1 MNNLI
6 ICIPATLQPADL
18 VEPLS
23 TIGEVGLHPDAVT
36 VGKGVGGV
44 SLWLD
49 EDRELD
55 HEFTQEELAR
65 IAELLG
71 PYTGLI
77 LPYRYRDMDLAK
89 RIARAIAER
98 FPCVVDTD
106 WSFFGSGEEFRA
118 RLDADP
124 DWDWW
129 KDEEG

>member
-1 MNNLI
+1 M
-6 ICIPATLQPADL
+6 
-18 VEPLS
+18 EPLS
-23 TIGEVGLHPDAVT
+23 AIGGVGLHPDALT

-44 SLWLD
+44 SLLLD
-49 EDRELD
+49 EDRELGR
-55 HEFTQEELAR
+55 EFTQEELAR

-77 LPYRYRDMDLAK
+77 LPYRDMDLAK

-106 WSFFGSGEEFRA
+106 WSFFGSGEEFLA

-129 KDEEG
+129 EDGEG

>member
-1 MNNLI
+1 MDNLI
-6 ICIPATLQPADL
+6 ICIPTGVQPADL

-23 TIGEVGLHPDAVT
+23 AIGEVGLHPDAVT
-36 VGKGVGGV
+36 VGKGVNGF

-49 EDRELD
+49 KD
-55 HEFTQEELAR
+55 HEFEQEELAR

-71 PYTGLI
+71 PYTGLF
-77 LPYRYRDMDLAK
+77 LPYRHRDMDVAK

-106 WSFFGSGEEFRA
+106 WSFFGSGEEFLA

-129 KDEEG
+129 QDEEG